1 MKKFFLF
8 LILIFSI
15 KSIAQNI
22 EKTIVL
28 LDADSKV
35 PIQDAT
41 VLILR
46 SKQILL
52 SNLDGK
58 VVFVLNSPSNIQ
70 ISHSS
75 YAEIS
80 VRSSS
85 LKENETVFY
94 LKSNVNELDEIIL
107 TRQHPQKILKK
118 LIENSIDKLT
128 VPARLQVYEREFFK
142 LNGLYSYFN
151 DGLMN
156 FQILD
161 KKNLYN
167 TEILVEQNRSY
178 GLVDKEITDELLGY
192 NLNNIIGNYY
202 SFKYLAPLLEKNAI
216 KQYDFVVKGYAD
228 NENYYVMKVY
238 PNETAKGLLDDYTI
252 IYDTKKKLIIE
263 ASSILSPRVVAKS
276 IDKIQSTSKQI
287 YESFFKTIY
296 KFDGSNYYLISYR
309 EEIGFE
315 RVSKKNATYIE
326 VKNSFV
332 VTNFSNKFF
341 TRKDTDVFKDQTMFN
356 KSNVIY
362 NNYWDISGLTPT
374 DEEQEIINKIMQ
386 K

>member
-1 MKKFFLF
+1 MKKFLLF
-8 LILIFSI
+8 LILLFSMN
-15 KSIAQNI
+15 SVAQNM
-22 EKTIVL
+22 EKTILL

-41 VLILR
+41 VLVLR
-46 SKQILL
+46 TKQILL

-58 VVFVLNSPSNIQ
+58 VVFVLNTPSNIQ

-75 YAEIS
+75 YTEIS

-85 LKENETVFY
+85 LKENQTVFY
-94 LKSNVNELDEIIL
+94 LKNNVNELDEIIL

-142 LNGLYSYFN
+142 VNGLYSYFN

-228 NENYYVMKVY
+228 NENYYVMKIY
-238 PNETAKGLLDDYTI
+238 PSEIAKGLLDDYTI

-263 ASSILSPRVVAKS
+263 ASSTLSPRVVAKS

-296 KFDGSNYYLISYR
+296 KFDGVNYYLISSR

>member
-1 MKKFFLF
+1 MKKFLLF
-8 LILIFSI
+8 LLLIFSL
-15 KSIAQNI
+15 KSVSQNI

-52 SNLDGK
+52 SNVEGK

-70 ISHSS
+70 ISHSA

-80 VRSSS
+80 VRSTT
-85 LKENETVFY
+85 LKENENVFY
-94 LKSNVNELDEIIL
+94 LKNNVNELDEIIL

-178 GLVDKEITDELLGY
+178 GLIDKEISDELLGY

-202 SFKYLAPLLEKNAI
+202 SFKYLAPLLEKNAL
-216 KQYDFVVKGYAD
+216 KQYDFIVKGYAD
-228 NENYYVMKVY
+228 NENYYIMKVY

-263 ASSILSPRVVAKS
+263 ASSILSPRVVAKG
-276 IDKIQSTSKQI
+276 IDKIQSTSKQV

-296 KFDGSNYYLISYR
+296 KDDGINYYLISSR

-315 RVSKKNATYIE
+315 RVSRKNSTYIE

-332 VTNFSNKFF
+332 VTNFSNHFF

-356 KSNVIY
+356 KSNVIF
-362 NNYWDISGLTPT
+362 NNYWEISGLSPT
-374 DEEQEIINKIMQ
+374 DEEQEIINKIIE

>member
-263 ASSILSPRVVAKS
+263 ASSILSSRVVAKS
-276 IDKIQSTSKQI
+276 IDKIQSTSKQV

-296 KFDGSNYYLISYR
+296 KFDGSNYYLISSR

-341 TRKDTDVFKDQTMFN
+341 THKDTDVFKDQTMFN

>member
-263 ASSILSPRVVAKS
+263 ASSILSSRVVAKS
-276 IDKIQSTSKQI
+276 IDKIQSTSKQV

-296 KFDGSNYYLISYR
+296 KFDGSNYYLISSR

-315 RVSKKNATYIE
+315 RVSKKKSTYIE

-332 VTNFSNKFF
+332 VTNFSNRFF
-341 TRKDTDVFKDQTMFN
+341 THKETDVFKDQTMFN
-356 KSNVIY
+356 KSNVIF
-362 NNYWDISGLTPT
+362 NNYWDISGLSPT
-374 DEEQEIINKIMQ
+374 EEEQEIINKIIE

>member
-1 MKKFFLF
+1 MKKFLLF
-8 LILIFSI
+8 LILLFSMN
-15 KSIAQNI
+15 SVAQNM
-22 EKTIVL
+22 EKTILL

-41 VLILR
+41 VLVLR
-46 SKQILL
+46 TKQILL

-58 VVFVLNSPSNIQ
+58 VVFVLNTPSNIQ

-75 YAEIS
+75 YTEIS

-85 LKENETVFY
+85 LKENQTVFY
-94 LKSNVNELDEIIL
+94 LKNNVNELDEIIL

-228 NENYYVMKVY
+228 NENYYVMKIY
-238 PNETAKGLLDDYTI
+238 PSEIAKGLLDDYTI

-263 ASSILSPRVVAKS
+263 ASSTLSPRVVAKS

-296 KFDGSNYYLISYR
+296 KFDGVNYYLISSR

-315 RVSKKNATYIE
+315 RVSKKESTYIE

-341 TRKDTDVFKDQTMFN
+341 THKDTDVFKDQTMFN
-356 KSNVIY
+356 KSNVIF

-374 DEEQEIINKIMQ
+374 DEEQEIINKIIQ

>member
-1 MKKFFLF
+1 M
-8 LILIFSI
+8 
-15 KSIAQNI
+15 
-22 EKTIVL
+22 
-28 LDADSKV
+28 
-35 PIQDAT
+35 
-41 VLILR
+41 
-46 SKQILL
+46 
-52 SNLDGK
+52 
-58 VVFVLNSPSNIQ
+58 
-70 ISHSS
+70 
-75 YAEIS
+75 
-80 VRSSS
+80 
-85 LKENETVFY
+85 FY
-94 LKSNVNELDEIIL
+94 LKNNVNELDEIIL

-178 GLVDKEITDELLGY
+178 GLIDKEISDELLGY

-202 SFKYLAPLLEKNAI
+202 SFKYLAPLLEKNAL
-216 KQYDFVVKGYAD
+216 KQYDFIVKGYAD
-228 NENYYVMKVY
+228 NENYYIMKVY

-263 ASSILSPRVVAKS
+263 ASSILSQRVVAKG
-276 IDKIQSTSKQI
+276 IDKIQSTSKQV

-296 KFDGSNYYLISYR
+296 KDDGINYYLISSR

-315 RVSKKNATYIE
+315 RVSRKNSTYIE

-332 VTNFSNKFF
+332 VTNFSNHFF

-356 KSNVIY
+356 KSNVIF
-362 NNYWDISGLTPT
+362 NNYWEISGLSPT
-374 DEEQEIINKIMQ
+374 DEEQEIINKIIE